1 MSWRRSGRL
10 SNCTWRGP
18 PRVHQKAK
26 PETSSSYRRPPIMTS
41 SDLRGRT
48 SAHGTG
54 RPTFIGPWQTGPAP
68 GGGGRART
76 TPLAAHVRQTSVS
89 PTRGRLPGPINSV
102 VTGRPWAS
110 AGSSSFM
117 AGTPLLGVVSNATAN
132 QRLRSTLTLIN
143 FTDWAASSRP
153 AAQSKGS
160 YRSNTWEEAG
170 VVRVCAAARRP
181 ANASAGNR
189 ARRPGSSLP
198 GQTGEAHAIWLSRR
212 SQS

>member
-54 RPTFIGPWQTGPAP
+54 RPSFIGPWQIGPSP
-68 GGGGRART
+68 GAEGTART
-76 TPLAAHVRQTSVS
+76 TPLTAHIGQTSVS
-89 PTRGRLPGPINSV
+89 PTRGRPPASINSV

-110 AGSSSFM
+110 AGSSCFM
-117 AGTPLLGVVSNATAN
+117 AGTTPSFTSWSNTTAN
-132 QRLRSTLTLIN
+132 QRIKINTCVDRLRSGQLGRPLEA
-143 FTDWAASSRP
+143 DGARPSAARSER
-153 AAQSKGS
+153 S
-160 YRSNTWEEAG
+160 YRNNAGEETR
-170 VVRVCAAARRP
+170 VVRVGAAARRP

-189 ARRPGSSLP
+189 PRRPGSSLP
-198 GQTGEAHAIWLSRR
+198 GQPG
-212 SQS
+212 